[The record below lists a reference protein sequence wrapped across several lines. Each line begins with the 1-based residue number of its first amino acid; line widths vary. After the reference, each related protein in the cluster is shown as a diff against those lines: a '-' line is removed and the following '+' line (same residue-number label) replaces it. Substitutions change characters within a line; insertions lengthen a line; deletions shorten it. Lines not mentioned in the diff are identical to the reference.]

1 MLKKF
6 LIAGCLIWLPIIA
19 TLWVINFL
27 VSMFNGIASILPHA
41 YQPNTLLG
49 HHIPGLNV
57 VVAIIVVLLTGLLVT
72 NMLGDR
78 LVKWGDNLLKKIPF
92 VGSIYSTVKQVL
104 QTVISS
110 DGKSFR
116 KVLLVQYPHDGM
128 WSIAFQTSEGTPILN
143 KAANEEL
150 LCVFIPTTPNPTSG
164 FLLMVPKSKAIELD
178 MSVDEAFKF
187 VVSLGTITAKNS

>member
-19 TLWVINFL
+19 TIWVINFL
-27 VSMFNGIASILPHA
+27 VGIFNSLAAVLPHA

-57 VVAIIVVLLTGLLVT
+57 VVAIIVVLLTGVLVT
-72 NMLGDR
+72 NILGDR
-78 LVKWGDNLLKKIPF
+78 LVKWGDNLLKKVPF
-92 VGSIYSTVKQVL
+92 FGSIYSTVKQVL
-104 QTVISS
+104 QTVMSS
-110 DGKSFR
+110 EGKSFR
-116 KVLLVQYPHDGM
+116 KVLLVEYPHAGM
-128 WSIAFQTSEGTPILN
+128 WSIAFQTSEATPILN
-143 KAANEEL
+143 QAINQEL

-164 FLLMVPKSKAIELD
+164 FLLMVPKNKAIELD

-187 VVSLGTITAKNS
+187 VVSLGTLNNTN

>member
-19 TLWVINFL
+19 TIWVIKFL
-27 VSMFNGIASILPHA
+27 VGIFDSLAAILPHA

-57 VVAIIVVLLTGLLVT
+57 AVAITLVLLTGVLVT

-78 LVKWGDNLLKKIPF
+78 LVKWSDNLLKKVPF
-92 VGSIYSTVKQVL
+92 FGSIYSTVKQVL

-110 DGKSFR
+110 EGKSFR
-116 KVLLVQYPHDGM
+116 KVLLVQYPLEGM
-128 WSIAFQTSEGTPILN
+128 WSIAFQTSEATAILN
-143 KAANEEL
+143 KAVDEEL

-164 FLLMVPKSKAIELD
+164 FLLMVPKAKVIELA

-187 VVSLGTITAKNS
+187 VISLGTLNYK